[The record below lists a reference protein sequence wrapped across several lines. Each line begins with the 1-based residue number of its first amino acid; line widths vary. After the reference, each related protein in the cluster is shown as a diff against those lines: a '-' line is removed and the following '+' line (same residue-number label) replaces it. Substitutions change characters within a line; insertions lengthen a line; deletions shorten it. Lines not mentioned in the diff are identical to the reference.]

1 MDRLRARPI
10 DLHVHL
16 RGTINPAAARLIAER
31 NRLTLPSD
39 IFDEDH
45 TKYAWSSFTEFL
57 QTYDKVGSV
66 ICNTAD
72 LEWIAETYLLESARE
87 GVLYVEFMLSP
98 FHLMAAGIPY
108 KDQLAAV
115 SAASDRAREASGIEC
130 RLIPTCVR
138 HHGPE
143 IAFEVAELVANH
155 RHPIV
160 VGFGMTGDERQY
172 NASDFVHAFRLA
184 KDAGLKLTAH
194 AGEFRG
200 AESVEESVKKLHLN
214 RVGHGVRSVENP
226 RVIEML
232 QSSGVG
238 LEICISSNVALGLY
252 PSAEEHPFEQLRKA
266 GCLVTLATD
275 DPAYFATSPKN
286 EYLIAATAFGLSAVD
301 CKQITLSAI
310 DAAFCDNETKARLRQ
325 SLEGNNTGCNE
336 KVTAA

>member
-16 RGTINPAAARLIAER
+16 RGTINPATARLLADR
-31 NRLTLPSD
+31 NGLALPPD

-45 TKYAWSSFTEFL
+45 TMYCWSNFTEFL
-57 QTYDKVGSV
+57 RTYDKVGSV
-66 ICNTAD
+66 IRNAAD
-72 LEWIAETYLLESARE
+72 LEWIAERYLLESAKE
-87 GVLYVEFMLSP
+87 GTLYVEFMLSP

-108 KDQLAAV
+108 NDQLLAV
-115 SAASDRAREASGIEC
+115 SAASDRAREVSGIEC

-143 IAFEVAELVANH
+143 IAFEVAELVAKH

-172 NASDFVHAFRLA
+172 NASDFVYAFRRA

-200 AESVEESVKKLHLN
+200 AESVEESVRRLQLN
-214 RVGHGVRSVENP
+214 RVGHGVRSIENP

-232 QSSGVG
+232 QSSGAG
-238 LEICISSNVALGLY
+238 LEVCISSNVALGLY
-252 PSAEEHPFEQLRKA
+252 SSAQEHPFEQLRKA

-275 DPAYFATSPKN
+275 DPAYFATSPQN
-286 EYLIAATAFGLSAVD
+286 EYLIAANAFSLSEVD
-301 CKQITLSAI
+301 CKQITLNAI
-310 DAAFCDNETKARLRQ
+310 DAAFCSDETKVHLRRLLDEQ
-325 SLEGNNTGCNE
+325 HHSYSTQE
-336 KVTAA
+336 